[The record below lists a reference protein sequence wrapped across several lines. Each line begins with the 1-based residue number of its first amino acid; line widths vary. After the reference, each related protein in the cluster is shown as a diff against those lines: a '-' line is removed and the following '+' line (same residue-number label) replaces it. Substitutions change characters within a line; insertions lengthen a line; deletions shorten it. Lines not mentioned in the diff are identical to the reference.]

1 MKAIRELGLARS
13 AKFAL
18 GTVVQAGYDLLII
31 PPLRTL
37 ALRLMGARVG
47 PETVL
52 CGTRFLNFHRRGF
65 RGLRIGASCFLG
77 DDCLIDLADAVTLED
92 HVTLAA
98 RATVLTHLNVG
109 FADHPLQPYLPSMS
123 APVIVRRGSFI
134 GANATLLP
142 GIEICPSAVVAA
154 GAVVRTSVPPFAVVG
169 GVPAKIL
176 RWLKEAPTAADVASI
191 ASAR

>member
-1 MKAIRELGLARS
+1 MKAIRELGWARS
-13 AKFAL
+13 VKFGL
-18 GTVVQAGYDLLII
+18 GTIAQAGYNLLLI
-31 PPLRTL
+31 PPLRTV

-47 PETVL
+47 PHTVL
-52 CGTRFLNFHRRGF
+52 CGTRFLNFHRLGF
-65 RGLRIGASCFLG
+65 RGLRIGASCFLS
-77 DDCLIDLADAVTLED
+77 DDCLIDLADSVTLED

-98 RATVLTHLNVG
+98 RVTVLTHLNVG
-109 FADHPLQPYLPSMS
+109 YADHPLQPYFPSMS

-142 GIEICPSAVVAA
+142 GIEVGPCAVVAA

-176 RWLKEAPTAADVASI
+176 RWLKQAPTAADVAE
-191 ASAR
+191 AAR